1 MDQLAEVALPRPAFE
16 TSSRAPKI
24 TIDRREI
31 PWFVS
36 ETEDVQLKRRTLTDG
51 TEFFLASVIR
61 GRKLE
66 DAANQLDR
74 HRKQITDN
82 LFNSALPDFIRGH
95 NTNVRS
101 VDGPITRKPIHV
113 VGNPGG
119 QRVYFMRF
127 GSIEGLPIILRLAVC
142 DKARQSEVLSVLTGT
157 SISKIRKGASKS

>member
-1 MDQLAEVALPRPAFE
+1 MDQLTELTLPRPAFE
-16 TSSRAPKI
+16 TSSQAPKI
-24 TIDRREI
+24 TVDRREI
-31 PWFVS
+31 PWLPS
-36 ETEDVQLKRRTLTDG
+36 ETEDIQLKRRTLTDG

-61 GRKLE
+61 GRRLE

-101 VDGPITRKPIHV
+101 VERPVTRKPIHV

-142 DKARQSEVLSVLTGT
+142 DKAKQPEVLAVLTGT
-157 SISKIRKGASKS
+157 SVSKTRKGAKS